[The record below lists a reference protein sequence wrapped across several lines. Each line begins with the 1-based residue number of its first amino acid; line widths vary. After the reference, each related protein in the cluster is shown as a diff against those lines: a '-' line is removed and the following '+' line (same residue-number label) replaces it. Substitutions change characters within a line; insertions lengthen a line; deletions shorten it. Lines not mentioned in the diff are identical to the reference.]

1 VAVLPIY
8 FGDPESSL
16 KAMMI
21 FPREPDKAAA
31 LAAWLSIRDLRRG
44 VALGHADTI
53 APTLSPDAMKEFLLA
68 SCAASEFAPLY
79 DEARRNLR
87 TGAQVAITVSY
98 LWAFIC
104 KEGHGASWERAI
116 KAAEI
121 RKVPGSRSSFFT
133 ALKAFK
139 PVLHLLGARV
149 ILKRTGG
156 LGDVETTVRF
166 AGHPDPAVDYPRRT
180 DVLVFAEQARLLQ
193 LALLWWDSKRPSKG
207 RMFDE
212 MFDLIGPWTPP
223 PRQPQWPNR
232 RRIRV
237 IGLDRDIA
245 ADTQFI
251 KRKPGPKS
259 K

>member
-8 FGDPESSL
+8 LGDPESSL
-16 KAMMI
+16 KATMI

-31 LAAWLSIRDLRRG
+31 LAAWLSIRDLRRD

-53 APTLSPDAMKEFLLA
+53 ASTLTSDVMKEFLLA
-68 SCAASEFAPLY
+68 SCAASEFAELY
-79 DEARRNLR
+79 EEARQNLR
-87 TGAQVAITVSY
+87 IGAQVAITVSY
-98 LWAFIC
+98 LWAFMC

-121 RKVPGSRSSFFT
+121 RKVPGSRSSFFE

-156 LGDVETTVRF
+156 PGDLETTVRF
-166 AGHPDPAVDYPRRT
+166 AGHPDPAAGYTRRT
-180 DVLVFAEQARLLQ
+180 DVLVFAAEARKLQ
-193 LALLWWDSKRPSKG
+193 TALLWWDSKRPAKG
-207 RMFDE
+207 QMFDE

-223 PRQPQWPNR
+223 SRQPQWPNR
-232 RRIRV
+232 LQIRE

-245 ADTQFI
+245 TDSQII
-251 KRKPGPKS
+251 KRRPGRKPK
-259 K
+259 